1 MLCTLFQVQ
10 TPVPNSS
17 TPRPS
22 NCQLGSCS
30 RHEKTCLLAVCV
42 EEGLEVDDVGVGY
55 QSHDL
60 QFSVLKSA
68 MSLEFDIP

>member
-42 EEGLEVDDVGVGY
+42 KEGLEVDDVGVGN

-60 QFSVLKSA
+60 QFSVLSSVKVI
-68 MSLEFDIP
+68 EQNIP